1 MITVLDALLQV
12 DCIHWVSAPQL
23 ALLETA
29 MQKMERVHA
38 WLLNTGGG
46 SAINVFQACLIQAA
60 VPYLRLFYFN
70 LLSQLNM
77 DCVSLTLWR
86 YTCSLS

>member
-1 MITVLDALLQV
+1 MWGLQV

-29 MQKMERVHA
+29 MQKMDRVHA

-46 SAINVFQACLIQAA
+46 SAVNVFQVIL
-60 VPYLRLFYFN
+60 LN
-70 LLSQLNM
+70 LATVATPNNLQFSGLE
-77 DCVSLTLWR
+77 LA
-86 YTCSLS
+86 

>member
-1 MITVLDALLQV
+1 MSQV

-23 ALLETA
+23 ALLEVA

-46 SAINVFQACLIQAA
+46 SAVNVFQA
-60 VPYLRLFYFN
+60 
-70 LLSQLNM
+70 
-77 DCVSLTLWR
+77 
-86 YTCSLS
+86 